1 MSKYISKSVLLLLI
15 TVVLVCGLY
24 PAAVWAIGHVFFPFQ
39 AEGSLLTGPD
49 GQVVG
54 SKLIAQPFTKDEYF
68 QPRPSA
74 ASYDASASASSTL
87 APSNYALRDRVAR
100 MLGPIVRYRSGLKA
114 GQLVAPD
121 IEAWF
126 QEDRYQGQPGIV
138 AQWADLH
145 NGLATAWVNADS
157 THAAY
162 VDDWVKAHPTVVADW
177 TKANPTT
184 PQPKAADL
192 AVVFFETFSK
202 ENPGRFPSA
211 VNKTSADGKPQTAI
225 EPVKDGSDIQSI
237 FFDMWRQD
245 HPDADLQDV
254 PGDMVTTSGAGLDP
268 HITLQNAE
276 YQLDRVAAKWAA
288 DTKRDPSVV
297 RSEVDQILQAN
308 ARAPFG
314 GLAGEELV
322 NVLEV
327 NLELRNRY
335 GAPN

>member
-1 MSKYISKSVLLLLI
+1 MRYISKSILLLLI
-15 TVVLVCGLY
+15 TVVLVCGIY
-24 PAAVWAIGHVFFPFQ
+24 PAAVWAVGRLFFPFQ
-39 AEGSLLTGPD
+39 AEGSLLIGPD
-49 GQVVG
+49 GQPVG

-100 MLGPIVRYRSGLKA
+100 TLGPIVKYRSGTKA

-121 IEAWF
+121 VEAWF
-126 QEDRYQGQPGIV
+126 QQDRYQGQPGIV

-177 TKANPTT
+177 IKANPTT
-184 PQPKAADL
+184 PQPKASDL

-202 ENPGRFPSA
+202 ENAGRFPSA
-211 VNKTSADGKPQTAI
+211 VTKTGPDGKPRTTI
-225 EPVKDGSDIQSI
+225 EPVKDGSDVQSI

-276 YQLDRVAAKWAA
+276 YQLDRVSAKWAA
-288 DTKRDPSVV
+288 DTQRDSTVV
-297 RSEVDQILQAN
+297 RSEIDQMLQAN
-308 ARAPFG
+308 AAAPFG
-314 GLAGEELV
+314 GLAGEKLV

-335 GAPN
+335 GEPK